1 MDAQLKTCMARV
13 FSAVDIENEKI
24 LGKLEEIRDTLNLGF
39 SPVETKKMHITLEF
53 FEDINQDEIKK
64 VEKAVSNT
72 DLNPFEIELKGLG
85 AFPSE
90 DFIRVVWAGVESSKI
105 FKLQK
110 QAGLHNISTDNK
122 HEFKPHITLMRVDN
136 ISQGKK
142 KKLKSM
148 IEEHKDEDFGTVTVD
163 SVKLFESR
171 ITGKGSNYRKISEHQ
186 L

>member
-1 MDAQLKTCMARV
+1 MARV
-13 FSAVDIENEKI
+13 FSAIDIEDDKV
-24 LGKLEEIRDTLNLGF
+24 LRKLKNIRDTLDLDF
-39 SPVETKKMHITLEF
+39 SPVKPEKMHVTLEF
-53 FEDINQDEIKK
+53 FEDIDQDEIKK
-64 VEKAVSNT
+64 IKKAVSNI
-72 DLNPFEIELKGLG
+72 DLDSFEIKLQGLG

-105 FKLQK
+105 FELQK

-122 HEFKPHITLMRVDN
+122 HEFKPHITLIRVDN

-148 IEEHKDEDFGTVTVD
+148 IEEHKDEDFGTVKVD
-163 SVKLFESR
+163 KVKLLESR
-171 ITGKGSNYRKISEHQ
+171 ITGKGSNYRKISEHK

>member
-1 MDAQLKTCMARV
+1 MARV
-13 FSAVDIENEKI
+13 FSAIDIEDDKV
-24 LGKLEEIRDTLNLGF
+24 LRKLKNIRDTLDLDF
-39 SPVETKKMHITLEF
+39 SPVKPEKMHVTLEF
-53 FEDINQDEIKK
+53 FEDIDQDEIKK
-64 VEKAVSNT
+64 IKKAVSNI
-72 DLNPFEIELKGLG
+72 DLDSFEIKLQGLG

-105 FKLQK
+105 FELQK

-122 HEFKPHITLMRVDN
+122 HEFKPHITLIRVDN

-148 IEEHKDEDFGTVTVD
+148 IEEHKDEDFGTVKVD
-163 SVKLFESR
+163 KVKLFESR
-171 ITGKGSNYRKISEHQ
+171 ITGKGSNYRKISEHK

>member
-1 MDAQLKTCMARV
+1 MARV
-13 FSAVDIENEKI
+13 FSAVDIEDEKI
-24 LGKLEEIRDTLNLGF
+24 LRKLKHIRDTLNLGF
-39 SPVETKKMHITLEF
+39 SPVKPEKMHVTLEF
-53 FEDINQDEIKK
+53 FEDINEEEWSN
-64 VEKAVSNT
+64 VEKALSNI
-72 DLNPFEIELKGLG
+72 DVDPFEMQIKGLG

-90 DFIRVVWAGVESSKI
+90 DYIRVVWAGVESSKI

-122 HEFKPHITLMRVDN
+122 HEFKPHITMMRVDN

-163 SVKLFESR
+163 KVKLLESR

>member
-1 MDAQLKTCMARV
+1 MARV
-13 FSAVDIENEKI
+13 FSAIDIEDDKV
-24 LGKLEEIRDTLNLGF
+24 LRKLKNIRDTLDLDF
-39 SPVETKKMHITLEF
+39 SPVKPEKMHVTLEF
-53 FEDINQDEIKK
+53 FEDIDQDEIKK
-64 VEKAVSNT
+64 IKKAVSNI
-72 DLNPFEIELKGLG
+72 DLDSFEIKLQGLG

-105 FKLQK
+105 FELQK

-122 HEFKPHITLMRVDN
+122 HEFKPHITLIRVDN

-148 IEEHKDEDFGTVTVD
+148 IEEHKDEDFGTVKVD
-163 SVKLFESR
+163 KVKLFESR
-171 ITGKGSNYRKISEHQ
+171 ITGKGSNYRKISKHK